1 MRAVLVPRRLPV
13 SQSASRHLP
22 RIPAAI
28 RMTISL
34 STKRSPTI
42 QSVSIAARFLDIL
55 AKADGPLVLGE
66 IARRART
73 GSSTAHRYMQSLVR
87 EGLAAQDDVT
97 GHYDL
102 GPVALS
108 IGVRALRRIDAVE
121 VAARTMKTLASAIA
135 ASCGVAIW
143 TERGPTIV
151 RWYRNTDFALSTVT
165 LGDVL
170 PVDNTA
176 CGFVFQA
183 HLPKEAIAAAR
194 KLQPASFR
202 GSRPPGEMLDA
213 VRREGGAELNEHL
226 FSLLTGKAAPVF
238 NALGEIAC
246 VVTTVSFVK
255 TAEAEGHRE
264 ALFAAARAATRDSGG
279 A

>member
-1 MRAVLVPRRLPV
+1 M
-13 SQSASRHLP
+13 
-22 RIPAAI
+22 
-28 RMTISL
+28 MTSPDT
-34 STKRSPTI
+34 TKRSATI

-87 EGLAAQDDVT
+87 EGLAAQDEVT

-102 GPVALS
+102 GPAALS
-108 IGVRALRRIDAVE
+108 IGVRAIRRIDAVE
-121 VAARTMKTLASAIA
+121 VAARAMKALASRIA

-151 RWYRNTDFALSTVT
+151 RWYRSTDFAISTVT

-176 CGFVFQA
+176 CGFVFQSY
-183 HLPKEAIAAAR
+183 LPKDAIAAAR
-194 KLQPASFR
+194 KEQPASFR
-202 GSRPPGEMLDA
+202 GGNRPPAQMLDA
-213 VRREGGAELNEHL
+213 IRRDGGAELNEHL

-255 TAEAEGHRE
+255 TAEAQGHRA
-264 ALFAAARAATRDSGG
+264 ALFAAAQAATRESGG
-279 A
+279 

>member
-1 MRAVLVPRRLPV
+1 VTPPPSGSPGTTKA
-13 SQSASRHLP
+13 
-22 RIPAAI
+22 
-28 RMTISL
+28 
-34 STKRSPTI
+34 KRSATI
-42 QSVSIAARFLDIL
+42 QSISIAARFLDIL

-66 IARRART
+66 VARRART
-73 GSSTAHRYMQSLVR
+73 GASTAHRYMQSLVR
-87 EGLAAQDDVT
+87 EGLAAQDEVT

-102 GPVALS
+102 GPVALN

-121 VAARTMKTLASAIA
+121 VAARAMKTLSADIA

-151 RWYRNTDFALSTVT
+151 RWYRSTDFAISTVT

-170 PVDNTA
+170 PLDNTA

-183 HLPKEAIAAAR
+183 HLPKDAIAAAR
-194 KLQPASFR
+194 KQQPTSFR
-202 GSRPPGEMLDA
+202 GSKPAAGMLDA
-213 VRREGGAELNEHL
+213 IRQDGGAELNEHL

-255 TAEAEGHRE
+255 TAEAEGHRA
-264 ALFAAARAATRDSGG
+264 ALYAAAKTATREAGG
-279 A
+279 